1 MASNIGEIVATAT
14 LDVAPFQSNVGRLK
28 TYLKGVDNSLKAM
41 ENNFKGAGKNVNNL
55 KSLLSQ
61 TGSALGS
68 YQKLLSSQ
76 SERYNQLKAS
86 IGDVSAA
93 TAEQKQ
99 KLVEAGASMTATA
112 AKVAELQ
119 NRYEQLAKS
128 MRQAYIDDSAFTK
141 FGKSAQEIG
150 NKISQAGQTVSGFGS
165 ALTRGVTAP
174 IVAGAGIVLKAAIDY
189 ESAFAGV
196 KKTVDETATVSYQKL
211 SDGIRQMAKELPAS
225 AVEIANV
232 AEVAGQLG
240 IKTEDILSFSRT
252 MIDMG
257 ESTNLSAEEA
267 ATAIAKIAN
276 IMGLTS
282 DEYSRFGAAVVD
294 LGNNFATTEKDIV
307 EMTNRLAAGGKLAGL
322 STADIL
328 GLATAMSSVGI
339 EAEAGGTAMTQT
351 LTAIG
356 NAVSLTGKGAA
367 DDLNLIAKT
376 AGMTSEEFQQA
387 WKEKPVVA
395 LQSFIKVLQEAQDKG
410 VNMNAILMQLGM
422 TGVRQSNMLK
432 SLALAS
438 DKMGAAVQRS
448 NQAWKENTALTNEAN
463 KRYETTESQLKM
475 FKNQLTDIAIEF
487 GGPLIKALRSGLDA
501 VKPWIATLSD
511 LAKKFSSLSTE
522 QQQNII
528 YWGLA
533 AAAIG
538 PVLKILGGGISVV
551 GGFIKAIGGISKG
564 IGILSGSFKY
574 LKDFG
579 GVASSL
585 KAVAGSAGAVETA
598 VAGATSSTGTFAGA
612 LGALANPIGL
622 LVGGSALL
630 AAGLVYLGNKKDEA
644 RIKTEE
650 FGSQLS
656 DTARGELKNFQK
668 TVDETSAA
676 VANFGTHAGDAE
688 KVSGA
693 FKKLYDEIVDG
704 ADKVNQRMAELG
716 SKWGLSE
723 EDIARAQEKN
733 AQVVSNTET
742 MMNQINDIYQRHNG
756 DASKFSQEEKE
767 IILNNQNEMIK
778 AKLSMMDLSA
788 EQQKAALQAL
798 NGEVRNLNETQL
810 NHTKDVL
817 KKALDEEKRL
827 YENSKSELKELLAGK
842 AIDQETYNKKMQTLE
857 ANHTQTMEAL
867 GVKYYQVMQ
876 NLDAKVKARTGQ
888 SWNYWEEAK
897 KVLEEYGLSYEVIG
911 QKAAEASRKM
921 GDSHSILAKY
931 TSDMSKETR
940 EANDAWS
947 LLVGNINENGN
958 FEVKS
963 NVKEVIGEATKSAEG
978 WEQFKF
984 IAKNADINSNA
995 RVTIAEALVES
1006 GKWSTMTLEEKQLIV
1021 QNQAGLQAIFDSESQ
1036 LKIWNS
1042 MPAEVKELLLKN
1054 ADVMNKAEEAS
1065 KALYNYEALTPKQKE
1080 LLATD
1085 ENFRNAVARS
1095 TDTLTTWNATVP
1107 FTKDLKADPTSVLN
1121 NSQLSIDKILSWN
1134 MTSADTKSLD
1144 AVDNTG
1150 VAVGSAFLSVNS
1162 PKQESP
1168 IAINANDNT
1177 AEASQSASSNVNA
1190 PYQASPID
1198 INAVDLTGNPS
1209 SAASAGVNAVKQNS
1223 PIDINAT
1230 NQTQGEANAASNAVN
1245 AVKQNGPIGINAQ
1258 DNTSSAVNSVWSGLM
1273 SLPAVK
1279 FIDIITRHFTE
1290 QHAKGTD
1297 NHPGGLAT
1305 VNDQRGTLYK
1315 ELITLPD
1322 GTSFIPEGRNVV
1334 LPLPPGTKVLR
1345 AGKTR
1350 SLMNRLGI
1358 PNYEKGIGF
1367 EDTKISH
1374 LTRRFQ
1380 ELNARNRSSSY
1391 PKSTY
1396 SSGGFAN
1403 HSADSSGKAIVTELV
1418 SLKESV
1424 EILLGKLLDKDS
1436 NTYLDGQ
1443 VIAENS
1449 YRYQGNIM
1457 RREGI

>member
-1 MASNIGEIVATAT
+1 MASNIGELVATAT

-41 ENNFKGAGKNVNNL
+41 ENNFKGAGKNVSNL
-55 KSLLSQ
+55 KGLLSQ
-61 TGSALGS
+61 TGSALSS
-68 YQKLLSSQ
+68 YQKVLSSQ

-86 IGDVSAA
+86 IGDVSTA

-99 KLVEAGASMTATA
+99 KLVEASASMTATA

-119 NRYEQLAKS
+119 NRYDQLAKS

-141 FGKSAQEIG
+141 FGKSAQEVSDKFSKVGKEI
-150 NKISQAGQTVSGFGS
+150 SGFGS

-174 IVAGAGIVLKAAIDY
+174 IVAGAGLVVKAAIDY

-196 KKTVDETATVSYQKL
+196 KKTVDETASVSYQKL

-240 IKTEDILSFSRT
+240 IKAEDILTFSRT

-276 IMGLTS
+276 ILGLTS
-282 DEYSRFGAAVVD
+282 DEYGRFGASVVD

-322 STADIL
+322 TAPEIL

-356 NAVSLTGKGAA
+356 NAVSLTAKDSA
-367 DDLNLIAKT
+367 DDLALIAKV
-376 AGMTSEEFQQA
+376 AGTTSEEFQKA
-387 WKEKPVVA
+387 WKEKPAEA
-395 LQSFIKVLQEAQDKG
+395 LQAFIKGLNTAREQGA
-410 VNMNAILMQLGM
+410 NMDAILMKLGM
-422 TGVRQSNMLK
+422 TGIRQGNMLK
-432 SLALAS
+432 SLALSS
-438 DKMGAAVQRS
+438 DKMSAAVERS
-448 NQAWKENTALTNEAN
+448 NQAWKDNTALTNEAN

-475 FKNQLTDIAIEF
+475 FKNQVTDLAIEF

-501 VKPWIATLSD
+501 VKPWLSNLAD

-522 QQQNII
+522 QQQNILK
-528 YWGLA
+528 WGLFA
-533 AAAIG
+533 AALG
-538 PVLKILGGGISVV
+538 PALKLVGGGTSVI
-551 GGFIKAIGGISKG
+551 GGFVKAIGGLSKG
-564 IGILSGSFKY
+564 IGFLSGSAKY
-574 LKDFG
+574 LANLPVG
-579 GVASSL
+579 LNAL
-585 KAVAGSAGAVETA
+585 AGSAGAAETA
-598 VAGATSSTGTFAGA
+598 MAGVSTGAGS
-612 LGALANPIGL
+612 LSGAFGVLANPLGL
-622 LVGGSALL
+622 IVGSIAL
-630 AAGLVYLGNKKDEA
+630 ATAGLVYLGNEKDKA

-656 DTARGELKNFQK
+656 DTARGELRSFQK
-668 TVDETSAA
+668 TVDETATA
-676 VANFGTHAGDAE
+676 VANFGTRAGDAE

-693 FKKLYDEIVDG
+693 FKKLYEEVAVA
-704 ADKVNQRMAELG
+704 ADKTNKRMEELG
-716 SKWGLSE
+716 AKWGLSE
-723 EDIARAQEKN
+723 EDIARAREKN
-733 AQVVSNTET
+733 GQVVSNTEA
-742 MMNQINDIYQRHNG
+742 MMNQINEIYQRHNG

-817 KKALDEEKRL
+817 KKALDEEKKL
-827 YENSKSELKELLAGK
+827 YENSKSELKELLDGK

-911 QKAAEASRKM
+911 QKAAEASQKM

-958 FEVKS
+958 FQVKS

-1021 QNQAGLQAIFDSESQ
+1021 QNQAGLQAIFDSESH

-1065 KALYNYEALTPKQKE
+1065 KALYNYDALTPKQKE

-1095 TDTLTTWNATVP
+1095 TDTLTTWNATTP
-1107 FTKDLKADPTSVLN
+1107 FTKDLKV
-1121 NSQLSIDKILSWN
+1121 NSTNALSNGQLSIDKIMSWN
-1134 MTSADTKSLD
+1134 QATAETKSLN
-1144 AVDNTG
+1144 ATDNTG
-1150 VAVGSAFLSVNS
+1150 GAVASAQASVNS
-1162 PKQESP
+1162 PTQTSP
-1168 IAINANDNT
+1168 ININAENNT
-1177 AEASQSASSNVNA
+1177 GSV
-1190 PYQASPID
+1190 
-1198 INAVDLTGNPS
+1198 
-1209 SAASAGVNAVKQNS
+1209 
-1223 PIDINAT
+1223 
-1230 NQTQGEANAASNAVN
+1230 
-1245 AVKQNGPIGINAQ
+1245 IG
-1258 DNTSSAVNSVWSGLM
+1258 SVLGSLA
-1273 SLPAVK
+1273 SLPAFK

-1315 ELITLPD
+1315 ELVTLPD

-1334 LPLPPGTKVLR
+1334 LPLPPGSKVMR

-1374 LTRRFQ
+1374 LSRRIQ
-1380 ELNARNRSSSY
+1380 SVNIRNSSHGYQTTAYAIDSY
-1391 PKSTY
+1391 GN
-1396 SSGGFAN
+1396 SGNGQAVV
-1403 HSADSSGKAIVTELV
+1403 AELV
-1418 SLKESV
+1418 SLKESL
-1424 EILLGKLLDKDS
+1424 EYLLGKLLDKDS
-1436 NTYLDGQ
+1436 NNYLDGQ
-1443 VIAENS
+1443 LMAENS
-1449 YRYQGNIM
+1449 YRRFGNIM
-1457 RREGI
+1457 RREGM

>member
-1 MASNIGEIVATAT
+1 MASNIGELVATAT

-28 TYLKGVDNSLKAM
+28 TYIKGVDNSLKAM
-41 ENNFKGAGKNVNNL
+41 ENNFKGAGKNVTNL
-55 KSLLSQ
+55 KSLMDQ
-61 TGSALGS
+61 TGSALAN
-68 YQKLLSSQ
+68 YQKLWSAQ
-76 SERYNQLKAS
+76 SERLNELKEQ
-86 IGDVSAA
+86 IGKVSEA
-93 TAEQKQ
+93 TDAQKK
-99 KLVEAGASMTATA
+99 KLLDQSTAMTATA

-119 NRYEQLAKS
+119 NRYDQLAKS

-141 FGKSAQEIG
+141 FGKSAQEVG
-150 NKISQAGQTVSGFGS
+150 NKISQMGQTVSGFGS

-174 IVAGAGIVLKAAIDY
+174 IVAGAGLVVKAAIDY

-225 AVEIANV
+225 AVQIANV

-240 IKTEDILSFSRT
+240 IKAEDILTFSRT

-276 IMGLTS
+276 ILGLTS
-282 DEYSRFGAAVVD
+282 DEYGRFGASVVD

-322 STADIL
+322 TAPEIL

-356 NAVSLTGKGAA
+356 NAVSLTTKDSA
-367 DDLNLIAKT
+367 DDLALIAKV
-376 AGMTSEEFQQA
+376 AGTTSEEFQKA
-387 WKEKPVVA
+387 WKEKPAEA
-395 LQSFIKVLQEAQDKG
+395 LQAFIKGLNTAREQGA
-410 VNMNAILMQLGM
+410 NMDAILMKLGM
-422 TGVRQSNMLK
+422 TGVRQGNMLK
-432 SLALAS
+432 SLALSS
-438 DKMGAAVQRS
+438 DKMSAAVARS
-448 NQAWKENTALTNEAN
+448 NQAWKDNTALTNEAN

-475 FKNQLTDIAIEF
+475 FRNQVTDLAIEF
-487 GGPLIKALRSGLDA
+487 GGPLIKALREGLNA
-501 VKPWIATLSD
+501 VKPWLNNLAD

-528 YWGLA
+528 KWGLFA
-533 AAAIG
+533 AALG
-538 PVLKILGGGISVV
+538 PALKLLGGGISVI
-551 GGFIKAIGGISKG
+551 GGFAKAIGGLSKG
-564 IGILSGSFKY
+564 IGFLSGSIRY

-579 GVASSL
+579 SVANGL
-585 KAVAGSAGAVETA
+585 RTVAGSAGAVETA
-598 VAGATSSTGTFAGA
+598 VAGATSSTGTFASA

-622 LVGGSALL
+622 LVGGTALL
-630 AAGLVYLGNKKDEA
+630 AVGLAYLANKKDEA

-656 DTARGELKNFQK
+656 DTARGELRNFQK
-668 TVDETSAA
+668 TVDETSTA
-676 VANFGTHAGDAE
+676 VANFGTHAGDAD

-693 FKKLYDEIVDG
+693 FKKLYEEIATA
-704 ADKVNQRMAELG
+704 ADKTNKRMEELG
-716 SKWGLSE
+716 AKWGLSE
-723 EDIARAQEKN
+723 DDIAKAKERN
-733 AQVVSNTET
+733 GQVVSNTEA
-742 MMNQINDIYQRHNG
+742 MMNQINEIYQRHNG

-798 NGEVRNLNETQL
+798 NGDVRSLNETQL
-810 NHTKDVL
+810 KHTKDVL
-817 KKALDEEKRL
+817 KQALDEEKKL
-827 YENSKSELKELLAGK
+827 YENSKSELKELLNGK

-867 GVKYYQVMQ
+867 GVKYYQVMK
-876 NLDAKVKARTGQ
+876 NLDEKVKSRTGQ

-911 QKAAEASRKM
+911 QKAAEASQKM

-947 LLVGNINENGN
+947 LLVGNINKNGN

-963 NVKEVIGEATKSAEG
+963 NVKEVIGEAAKSAEG
-978 WEQFKF
+978 WEQLQF
-984 IAKNADINSNA
+984 IAKTADINSNA

-1006 GKWSTMTLEEKQLIV
+1006 GKWKDMTLEEKQVIV
-1021 QNQAGLQAIFDSESQ
+1021 KNQAGLQAIFDSETH
-1036 LKIWNS
+1036 LKTWNS

-1065 KALYNYEALTPKQKE
+1065 KALYNYDALTPKQKE

-1095 TDTLTTWNATVP
+1095 TDTLTTWNATTP
-1107 FTKDLKADPTSVLN
+1107 FTKDLKADPTNVLYN
-1121 NSQLSIDKILSWN
+1121 GQLSIDKIMSWN
-1134 MTSADTKSLD
+1134 MTSADAKSLD
-1144 AVDNTG
+1144 AVDNTA
-1150 VAVGSAFLSVNS
+1150 VAVGSAMASVNS
-1162 PKQESP
+1162 PRQEAP
-1168 IAINANDNT
+1168 IGINAT
-1177 AEASQSASSNVNA
+1177 
-1190 PYQASPID
+1190 
-1198 INAVDLTGNPS
+1198 DLTGPESS
-1209 SAASAGVNAVKQNS
+1209 SANAGINAIKQNF
-1223 PIDINAT
+1223 PININAT

-1245 AVKQNGPIGINAQ
+1245 AVKQNSPISINAEN
-1258 DNTSSAVNSVWSGLM
+1258 NTGSVIGSVLGSLA
-1273 SLPAVK
+1273 SLPAFK

-1290 QHAKGTD
+1290 QHAKGT
-1297 NHPGGLAT
+1297 NYHPGGLAT

-1315 ELITLPD
+1315 ELVTLPD

-1334 LPLPPGTKVLR
+1334 LPLPPGTKVMR

-1374 LTRRFQ
+1374 LSRRIQ
-1380 ELNARNRSSSY
+1380 SVNIRNSNRGYQTTAYAIDSY
-1391 PKSTY
+1391 GN
-1396 SSGGFAN
+1396 SG
-1403 HSADSSGKAIVTELV
+1403 SGQAVVAELV

-1424 EILLGKLLDKDS
+1424 ENLLGKLLDKDF

-1443 VIAENS
+1443 VMAESS
-1449 YRYQGNIM
+1449 YRYHGNIM

>member
-1 MASNIGEIVATAT
+1 MAGGTPLGQMYIELG
-14 LDVAPFQSNVGRLK
+14 LDVSKFNPTLNGAKNAVKYFQSNVKAL
-28 TYLKGVDNSLKAM
+28 DSSLKNNGKNTDLLQAKYKTLGQAIEAQRKVLEQMKNSFDTLEPGTAKFDKAAAEIERENAKLAAM
-41 ENNFKGAGKNVNNL
+41 EGQLHRVQQALIAVGKENSFANRINKLGDSLIKGGDKIKTFGDNISSFGGKL
-55 KSLLSQ
+55 T
-61 TGSALGS
+61 TGL
-68 YQKLLSSQ
+68 
-76 SERYNQLKAS
+76 
-86 IGDVSAA
+86 
-93 TAEQKQ
+93 
-99 KLVEAGASMTATA
+99 
-112 AKVAELQ
+112 
-119 NRYEQLAKS
+119 
-128 MRQAYIDDSAFTK
+128 
-141 FGKSAQEIG
+141 
-150 NKISQAGQTVSGFGS
+150 
-165 ALTRGVTAP
+165 TAP
-174 IVAGAGIVLKAAIDY
+174 LVASVGLITKAAIDY

-211 SDGIRQMAKELPAS
+211 SDSIRQMAKELPAS

-395 LQSFIKVLQEAQDKG
+395 LQSFIKGLQEAQDKG

-438 DKMGAAVQRS
+438 DKMGQAVDRS
-448 NQAWKENTALTNEAN
+448 NKAWKENTALTNEAN

-475 FKNQLTDIAIEF
+475 FKNQVTDLAIEF
-487 GGPLIKALRSGLDA
+487 GGPLLKALREGLKA
-501 VKPWIATLSD
+501 GKPWIET
-511 LAKKFSSLSTE
+511 LAKMAKQFSSMSEE
-522 QQQNII
+522 QQRNI
-528 YWGLA
+528 
-533 AAAIG
+533 
-538 PVLKILGGGISVV
+538 LKW
-551 GGFIKAIGGISKG
+551 
-564 IGILSGSFKY
+564 
-574 LKDFG
+574 
-579 GVASSL
+579 
-585 KAVAGSAGAVETA
+585 
-598 VAGATSSTGTFAGA
+598 
-612 LGALANPIGL
+612 GALAAGAGPALTILGKGLGIIGNL
-622 LVGGSALL
+622 TKALGWLTKGTGKTVGGLSLMLKTFQAFRTTGNLTSAFQLASTGMASFGTATATASTSTSLL
-630 AAGLVYLGNKKDEA
+630 TTALGTLASPLGLIVGGLSLATAAIVYLGNEKDKA

-656 DTARGELKNFQK
+656 DTTRGELRNFQK
-668 TVDETSAA
+668 TVDETSMA

-704 ADKVNQRMAELG
+704 ADKVNKRMAELG

-723 EDIARAQEKN
+723 EDIAKAQEKN
-733 AQVVSNTET
+733 AQVVSNTEA

-756 DASKFSQEEKE
+756 DASKFSREEKE

-817 KKALDEEKRL
+817 KKALDEEKKL

-963 NVKEVIGEATKSAEG
+963 NVKEVLGEATKSAEG

-1065 KALYNYEALTPKQKE
+1065 KALYNYDALTPKQKE

-1150 VAVGSAFLSVNS
+1150 AAVGSAIISVNS
-1162 PKQESP
+1162 PRQEAP
-1168 IAINANDNT
+1168 IDLFATDQTGGVRNETSSAINAIKQYNPVDISAQNST
-1177 AEASQSASSNVNA
+1177 QGTVNEVQS
-1190 PYQASPID
+1190 
-1198 INAVDLTGNPS
+1198 
-1209 SAASAGVNAVKQNS
+1209 GVNGIQDRTV
-1223 PIDINAT
+1223 T
-1230 NQTQGEANAASNAVN
+1230 
-1245 AVKQNGPIGINAQ
+1245 INAQ
-1258 DNTSSAVNSVWSGLM
+1258 DNASGVLSGIRSWIDSVTGN
-1273 SLPAVK
+1273 
-1279 FIDIITRHFTE
+1279 FFTTIFAS
-1290 QHAKGTD
+1290 QHAHGT
-1297 NHPGGLAT
+1297 NYHPGGLAV
-1305 VNDQRGTLYK
+1305 VNDQRNSNYK
-1315 ELITLPD
+1315 ELVTLPD
-1322 GTSFIPEGRNVV
+1322 GRSFIPEGRNVL
-1334 LPLPPGTKVLR
+1334 LPLPRGSKVLR
-1345 AGKTR
+1345 ADKTR
-1350 SLMNRLGI
+1350 RLMHEMGVPKYASGIGI
-1358 PNYEKGIGF
+1358 PSDAKFLREMEQAQQNIVVQHQYTNKGQDTDKVVSEMRILRASMEKI
-1367 EDTKISH
+1367 
-1374 LTRRFQ
+1374 LTAIL
-1380 ELNARNRSSSY
+1380 E
-1391 PKSTY
+1391 KSP
-1396 SSGGFAN
+1396 
-1403 HSADSSGKAIVTELV
+1403 DV
-1418 SLKESV
+1418 
-1424 EILLGKLLDKDS
+1424 
-1436 NTYLDGQ
+1436 YLDNEIISRKTYEQHGA
-1443 VIAENS
+1443 IYA
-1449 YRYQGNIM
+1449 
-1457 RREGI
+1457 REGI

>member
-1 MASNIGEIVATAT
+1 MAGGTPLGQMYIELG
-14 LDVAPFQSNVGRLK
+14 LDVSKFNPTLNGAKNAVKYFQSNVKAL
-28 TYLKGVDNSLKAM
+28 DSSLKNNGKNTDLLQAKYKTLGQAIEAQRKVLDQMKKSFDTLEPGTAKFDKAAAEIERENAKLAAM
-41 ENNFKGAGKNVNNL
+41 EGQLHKVQQALIAVGKENSFANRINKLGDSLIKGGDKIKTFGDNISSFGGKL
-55 KSLLSQ
+55 T
-61 TGSALGS
+61 TGL
-68 YQKLLSSQ
+68 
-76 SERYNQLKAS
+76 
-86 IGDVSAA
+86 
-93 TAEQKQ
+93 
-99 KLVEAGASMTATA
+99 
-112 AKVAELQ
+112 
-119 NRYEQLAKS
+119 
-128 MRQAYIDDSAFTK
+128 
-141 FGKSAQEIG
+141 
-150 NKISQAGQTVSGFGS
+150 
-165 ALTRGVTAP
+165 TAP
-174 IVAGAGIVLKAAIDY
+174 LVASVGLITKAAIDY

-395 LQSFIKVLQEAQDKG
+395 LQSFIKGLQEAQDKG

-438 DKMGAAVQRS
+438 DKMGQAVDRS
-448 NQAWKENTALTNEAN
+448 NKAWKENTALTNEAN

-475 FKNQLTDIAIEF
+475 FKNQVTDLAIEF
-487 GGPLIKALRSGLDA
+487 GGPLLKALREGLKA
-501 VKPWIATLSD
+501 GKPWIET
-511 LAKKFSSLSTE
+511 LAKMAKQFSSMSEE
-522 QQQNII
+522 QQRNI
-528 YWGLA
+528 
-533 AAAIG
+533 
-538 PVLKILGGGISVV
+538 LKW
-551 GGFIKAIGGISKG
+551 
-564 IGILSGSFKY
+564 
-574 LKDFG
+574 
-579 GVASSL
+579 
-585 KAVAGSAGAVETA
+585 
-598 VAGATSSTGTFAGA
+598 
-612 LGALANPIGL
+612 GALAAGAGPALTILGKGLGIIGNL
-622 LVGGSALL
+622 TKALGWLTKGTGKTVGGLSLMLKTFQAFRITGNLTSAFQLASTGMASFGTATATASTSTSLL
-630 AAGLVYLGNKKDEA
+630 TTALGTLTSPLGLIVGGLSLATAAIVYLGNEKDKA

-656 DTARGELKNFQK
+656 DTERGELRNFQK
-668 TVDETSAA
+668 TVDETSMA

-704 ADKVNQRMAELG
+704 ADKVNKRMAELG

-723 EDIARAQEKN
+723 EDIAKAQEKN
-733 AQVVSNTET
+733 AQVVSNTEA

-756 DASKFSQEEKE
+756 DASKFSREEKE
-767 IILNNQNEMIK
+767 IILNNHNEMIK

-817 KKALDEEKRL
+817 KKALDEEKKL

-842 AIDQETYNKKMQTLE
+842 AIDQETYNKKMQDLE

-1150 VAVGSAFLSVNS
+1150 AAVGSAIISVNS
-1162 PKQESP
+1162 PRQEAP
-1168 IAINANDNT
+1168 IDLFATDQTGGVRNETSSAINSIKQYNPVDISAKNSTQGTVN
-1177 AEASQSASSNVNA
+1177 EVQS
-1190 PYQASPID
+1190 
-1198 INAVDLTGNPS
+1198 
-1209 SAASAGVNAVKQNS
+1209 GVNGIQDRTV
-1223 PIDINAT
+1223 T
-1230 NQTQGEANAASNAVN
+1230 
-1245 AVKQNGPIGINAQ
+1245 INAQ
-1258 DNTSSAVNSVWSGLM
+1258 DNASGVLAGIRSWIDSVTGN
-1273 SLPAVK
+1273 
-1279 FIDIITRHFTE
+1279 FFTTIFAS
-1290 QHAKGTD
+1290 QHAHGT
-1297 NHPGGLAT
+1297 NYHPGGLAV
-1305 VNDQRGTLYK
+1305 VNDQRNSNYK
-1315 ELITLPD
+1315 ELVTLPD
-1322 GTSFIPEGRNVV
+1322 GRSFIPEGRNVL
-1334 LPLPPGTKVLR
+1334 LPLPRGSKVLR
-1345 AGKTR
+1345 ADKTR
-1350 SLMNRLGI
+1350 RLMHEMGVPKYASGIGI
-1358 PNYEKGIGF
+1358 PSDAKFLREMEQAQQNIVVQHQYTNKGQDTDKVVSEMRILRASMEKI
-1367 EDTKISH
+1367 
-1374 LTRRFQ
+1374 LTAIL
-1380 ELNARNRSSSY
+1380 E
-1391 PKSTY
+1391 KSP
-1396 SSGGFAN
+1396 
-1403 HSADSSGKAIVTELV
+1403 DV
-1418 SLKESV
+1418 
-1424 EILLGKLLDKDS
+1424 
-1436 NTYLDGQ
+1436 YLDNEIISRKTYEQHGA
-1443 VIAENS
+1443 IYA
-1449 YRYQGNIM
+1449 
-1457 RREGI
+1457 REGI

>member
-1 MASNIGEIVATAT
+1 MASNIGELVATAT

-41 ENNFKGAGKNVNNL
+41 ENNFKGAGKNVSNL
-55 KSLLSQ
+55 KGLLSQ
-61 TGSALGS
+61 TGSALSS
-68 YQKLLSSQ
+68 YQKVLSSQ

-86 IGDVSAA
+86 IGDVSTA

-99 KLVEAGASMTATA
+99 KLVEASASMTATA

-141 FGKSAQEIG
+141 FGNSAREVGEKFSKVGKEI
-150 NKISQAGQTVSGFGS
+150 SGFGS

-174 IVAGAGIVLKAAIDY
+174 IVAGAGLVVKAAIDY

-225 AVEIANV
+225 AVQIANV

-240 IKTEDILSFSRT
+240 IKAEDILTFSRT

-276 IMGLTS
+276 ILGLTS
-282 DEYSRFGAAVVD
+282 DEYGRFGASVVD

-322 STADIL
+322 TAPEIL

-356 NAVSLTGKGAA
+356 NAVSLTTKDSA
-367 DDLNLIAKT
+367 DDLALIAKV
-376 AGMTSEEFQQA
+376 AGTTSEEFQKA
-387 WKEKPVVA
+387 WKEKPAEA
-395 LQSFIKVLQEAQDKG
+395 LQAFIKGLNTAREQGA
-410 VNMNAILMQLGM
+410 NMDAILMKLGM
-422 TGVRQSNMLK
+422 TGVRQGNMLK
-432 SLALAS
+432 SLALSS
-438 DKMGAAVQRS
+438 DKMSAAVERS
-448 NQAWKENTALTNEAN
+448 NQAWKDNTALTNEAN

-475 FKNQLTDIAIEF
+475 FRNQMTDLAIEF

-501 VKPWIATLSD
+501 VKPWLNNLAD

-528 YWGLA
+528 KWGLMA
-533 AAAIG
+533 AALG
-538 PVLKILGGGISVV
+538 PALKLLGGGVSVIGGLVKAV
-551 GGFIKAIGGISKG
+551 GGLSKG
-564 IGILSGSFKY
+564 IGVLSGSAKY
-574 LKDFG
+574 LFNLPVG
-579 GVASSL
+579 LNALSS
-585 KAVAGSAGAVETA
+585 SAGAAETA
-598 VAGATSSTGTFAGA
+598 MAGVSTSAGSLSGA
-612 LGALANPIGL
+612 FGALANPLGL
-622 LVGGSALL
+622 IVGSIAL
-630 AAGLVYLGNKKDEA
+630 ATAGLVYLGNEKDKA

-656 DTARGELKNFQK
+656 DTARGELRSFQK
-668 TVDETSAA
+668 TVDETSTA
-676 VANFGTHAGDAE
+676 VANFGSTAGSAE

-693 FKKLYDEIVDG
+693 FKKLYEEIATA
-704 ADKVNQRMAELG
+704 ADKTNKRMEELG
-716 SKWGLSE
+716 AKWGLSE
-723 EDIARAQEKN
+723 DDIAKAKERN
-733 AQVVSNTET
+733 GQVVSNTEA
-742 MMNQINDIYQRHNG
+742 MMNQINEIYQRHNG

-798 NGEVRNLNETQL
+798 NGDVRSLNETQL

-817 KKALDEEKRL
+817 KKALDEEKKL

-842 AIDQETYNKKMQTLE
+842 AIDQETYNKKLQTLE

-876 NLDAKVKARTGQ
+876 NLDAKVKERTGQ

-921 GDSHSILAKY
+921 GDSHSVLAKY

-963 NVKEVIGEATKSAEG
+963 NVKEVIGEAAKSAEG
-978 WEQFKF
+978 WEQLQF
-984 IAKNADINSNA
+984 IAKTADINSNA

-1006 GKWSTMTLEEKQLIV
+1006 GKWKDMTLEEKQVIV
-1021 QNQAGLQAIFDSESQ
+1021 KNQAGLQAIFDSETH

-1042 MPAEVKELLLKN
+1042 MPAEVKQLLLEN
-1054 ADVMNKAEEAS
+1054 ADVMNKAEIAS
-1065 KALYNYEALTPKQKE
+1065 QVLYNYDALNPKTKE
-1080 LLATD
+1080 LVATD
-1085 ENFRNAVARS
+1085 KNFRDAVSRS
-1095 TDTLTTWNATVP
+1095 TETLKTWDATTP
-1107 FTKDLKADPTSVLN
+1107 FPKDLKLNPENVLN
-1121 NSQLSIDKILSWN
+1121 NGKLSIDKIMEWN
-1134 MTSADTKSLD
+1134 LAKADNKVLNAT
-1144 AVDNTG
+1144 DNTG
-1150 VAVGSAFLSVNS
+1150 GAVASAQASVNS
-1162 PKQESP
+1162 PRQEAP
-1168 IAINANDNT
+1168 IGINAT
-1177 AEASQSASSNVNA
+1177 
-1190 PYQASPID
+1190 
-1198 INAVDLTGNPS
+1198 DLTGPES
-1209 SAASAGVNAVKQNS
+1209 SSASAGINAIKQNF
-1223 PIDINAT
+1223 PIN
-1230 NQTQGEANAASNAVN
+1230 
-1245 AVKQNGPIGINAQ
+1245 INAQ
-1258 DNTSSAVNSVWSGLM
+1258 DNTGSVIGSVLGSLA
-1273 SLPAVK
+1273 SLPAFK

-1334 LPLPPGTKVLR
+1334 LPLPPGSKVMR

-1374 LTRRFQ
+1374 LSRRIQ
-1380 ELNARNRSSSY
+1380 SVNIRNSNRGYQTTAYAVDSY
-1391 PKSTY
+1391 GNTG
-1396 SSGGFAN
+1396 SGQAVV
-1403 HSADSSGKAIVTELV
+1403 AELV

-1424 EILLGKLLDKDS
+1424 ENLLGRLLDKDF

-1443 VIAENS
+1443 AIAENS

>member
-1 MASNIGEIVATAT
+1 MASNIGELVATAT

-41 ENNFKGAGKNVNNL
+41 ENNFKGAGNNISNL
-55 KSLLSQ
+55 KGLLSQ
-61 TGSALGS
+61 TGSALSS
-68 YQKLLSSQ
+68 YQKVLSSQ

-86 IGDVSAA
+86 IGDVSTA

-99 KLVEAGASMTATA
+99 KLVEASASMTATA

-119 NRYEQLAKS
+119 NRYQQLASS
-128 MRQAYIDDSAFTK
+128 MKQAYIDDSAFTK
-141 FGKSAQEIG
+141 FGRGAQEVG
-150 NKISQAGQTVSGFGS
+150 NKISQIGQNISGFGS

-174 IVAGAGIVLKAAIDY
+174 IVAGAGLVVKAAIDY

-282 DEYSRFGAAVVD
+282 DEYSKFGAAVVD

-307 EMTNRLAAGGKLAGL
+307 MMANRLAAGGKLAGL
-322 STADIL
+322 TAPEIL

-356 NAVSLTGKGAA
+356 NAVALTTKDSA
-367 DDLNLIAKT
+367 DDLALIAKV
-376 AGMTSEEFQQA
+376 AGTTSEEFQQA
-387 WKEKPVVA
+387 WKEKPAEA
-395 LQSFIKVLQEAQDKG
+395 LQSFIKGLNTAHEKG
-410 VNMNAILMQLGM
+410 ANVDAILMKLGM
-422 TGVRQSNMLK
+422 TGVRQGNMLK
-432 SLALAS
+432 SLALSS
-438 DKMGAAVQRS
+438 DKMSAAVQRS

-475 FKNQLTDIAIEF
+475 FRNQITDLAIEF

-501 VKPWIATLSD
+501 VKPWLNNLAD

-528 YWGLA
+528 KWGLMA
-533 AAAIG
+533 AALG
-538 PVLKILGGGISVV
+538 PALKLLGGGVSVI
-551 GGFIKAIGGISKG
+551 GGFVKAIGGLSKG
-564 IGILSGSFKY
+564 IGFLSGSVKY
-574 LKDFG
+574 LANIPAG
-579 GVASSL
+579 LNAL
-585 KAVAGSAGAVETA
+585 AGSAGAAETA
-598 VAGATSSTGTFAGA
+598 MAGMSTSAGSMTGAI
-612 LGALANPIGL
+612 GALANPLGLIVGSIGL
-622 LVGGSALL
+622 VT
-630 AAGLVYLGNKKDEA
+630 AGLVYLGNEKDKA

-656 DTARGELKNFQK
+656 STAQGELRNFQK
-668 TVDETSAA
+668 TVDETSTA
-676 VANFGTHAGDAE
+676 VANFGTHAGDVE

-693 FKKLYDEIVDG
+693 FKKLYEDIQAA
-704 ADKVNQRMAELG
+704 ADQSNKRMEELG
-716 SKWGLSE
+716 NKWGLSE
-723 EDIARAQEKN
+723 EQIAKAKDRN
-733 AQVVSNTET
+733 GQVVSNTEA
-742 MMNQINDIYQRHNG
+742 MMDQINEIYARHNG

-778 AKLSMMDLSA
+778 AKLSMMNLSA
-788 EQQKAALQAL
+788 DQQKAALQAL
-798 NGEVRNLNETQL
+798 NGDIVSLNETQL
-810 NHTKDVL
+810 KHTKDVL
-817 KKALDEEKRL
+817 KQAMDEEKKL
-827 YENSKSELKELLAGK
+827 YETSKSELKELLDGK
-842 AIDQETYNKKMQTLE
+842 AIDQETYNKKIQELE
-857 ANHTQTMEAL
+857 SNHTQTMEAL
-867 GVKYYQVMQ
+867 GSKYYQVMK
-876 NLDAKVKARTGQ
+876 NLDEKVKSRTGQ

-897 KVLEEYGLSYEVIG
+897 KVLEEYGLSYEEIG
-911 QKAAEASRKM
+911 QKAAAASEKA
-921 GDSHSILAKY
+921 GNSHSILAKY
-931 TSDMSKETR
+931 TSEMSKEVK

-947 LLVGNINENGN
+947 LLVGNIDKNGN
-958 FEVKS
+958 FQVKS
-963 NVKEVIGEATKSAEG
+963 NVKEVIGEAAKSAEG
-978 WEQFKF
+978 WEQLQF
-984 IAKNADINSNA
+984 IAKTADINSNA

-1006 GKWSTMTLEEKQLIV
+1006 GKWKEMSLEEKQVIV
-1021 QNQAGLQAIFDSESQ
+1021 NNQAGLQAIFDSEKN
-1036 LKIWNS
+1036 LKIWND

-1054 ADVMNKAEEAS
+1054 NDIMS
-1065 KALYNYEALTPKQKE
+1065 KADEATKALTNYEALTPKQKE

-1085 ENFRNAVARS
+1085 DKFRDAVARS
-1095 TDTLTTWNATVP
+1095 TETLTTWNALTP
-1107 FTKDLKADPTSVLN
+1107 FTKDLQVNPGNVLYN
-1121 NSQLSIDKILSWN
+1121 GQLSIDKIGEWN
-1134 MTSADTKSLD
+1134 LAPALTKSLTAAD
-1144 AVDNTG
+1144 DTG
-1150 VAVGSAFLSVNS
+1150 VAVNSAIASVNS
-1162 PKQESP
+1162 PKQEAP
-1168 IAINANDNT
+1168 IGIFANDNT
-1177 AEASQSASSNVNA
+1177 AGESQSASLSVNS
-1190 PYQASPID
+1190 PYQFKPID
-1198 INAVDLTGNPS
+1198 INAINRTQGEAN
-1209 SAASAGVNAVKQNS
+1209 SAEYAVNAVRQNG
-1223 PIDINAT
+1223 PIDINAR
-1230 NQTQGEANAASNAVN
+1230 
-1245 AVKQNGPIGINAQ
+1245 
-1258 DNTSSAVNSVWSGLM
+1258 DRTSSAINSVWSGLA
-1273 SLPAVK
+1273 SLPAFK

-1290 QHAKGTD
+1290 RHAKGTD

-1315 ELITLPD
+1315 EMVTLPD

-1334 LPLPPGTKVLR
+1334 LPLPPGSKVMR

-1374 LTRRFQ
+1374 LSRRIQ
-1380 ELNARNRSSSY
+1380 SVNVRNSSRGY
-1391 PKSTY
+1391 QSTAY
-1396 SSGGFAN
+1396 
-1403 HSADSSGKAIVTELV
+1403 SADSGNGQAVVSELV

-1424 EILLGKLLDKDS
+1424 ENLLGRLLDKDF

-1449 YRYQGNIM
+1449 YQYQGHIM